1 MKWNGSPRSALV
13 ALFLWGHLKHTH
25 RTGVR
30 SGSSPFLSENTDT
43 CNKHNMTSVLP
54 RNSLNGYDTSLVD
67 VASSEKVIF
76 SEVLLPRVAAVA
88 QAFVGEHLG
97 WVC

>member
-25 RTGVR
+25 RAGV
-30 SGSSPFLSENTDT
+30 LSENTDT

-88 QAFVGEHLG
+88 EAFVGEHLG